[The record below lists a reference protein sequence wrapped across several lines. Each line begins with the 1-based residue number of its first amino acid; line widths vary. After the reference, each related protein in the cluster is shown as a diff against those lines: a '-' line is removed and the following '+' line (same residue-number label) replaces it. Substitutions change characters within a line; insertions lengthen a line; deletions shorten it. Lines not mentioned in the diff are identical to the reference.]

1 MSQLFSNSP
10 QSSSALEELVQ
21 TVRTL
26 LGEDGC
32 AWDREQTHETLAKYL
47 LEETCEA
54 LDAIAAGDND
64 ELAEELG
71 DVLFQ
76 VLFHAEIA
84 RRDGEGYDI
93 ESLAAAT
100 NEKMRRRHAHVFG
113 DPAQRTQNIDEIEA
127 SWKRLKDEEKAERTS
142 VLDGVPQSL
151 PALALAAKV
160 VARGESLGL
169 LGTREAAAATFPFDD
184 EEQLGRMLLAL
195 VSSAR
200 AQGYDPEQALR
211 ATVRELSAEIRVA
224 EDQLG
229 DAGVVGRSGD
239 APS

>member
-1 MSQLFSNSP
+1 MSQLFSNAP
-10 QSSSALEELVQ
+10 QSISALEELVQ

-26 LGEDGC
+26 LGEGGC
-32 AWDREQTHETLAKYL
+32 AWDRQQTHETLAKYL

-54 LDAIAAGDND
+54 LDAIAAKDHE
-64 ELAEELG
+64 ELSEELG

-84 RRDGEGYDI
+84 RRDDEGYDI

-113 DPAQRTQNIDEIEA
+113 TPEQRTQDIDEIEE
-127 SWKRLKDEEKAERTS
+127 SWKQLKDAEKSGRTS

-151 PALALAAKV
+151 PALSLAAKV
-160 VARGESLGL
+160 ISRGESLGL
-169 LGTREAAAATFPFDD
+169 LGSREDAAATFPFTD
-184 EEQLGRMLLAL
+184 EQEVGRTLLAIA
-195 VSSAR
+195 SAAR
-200 AQGYDPEQALR
+200 AQGFDPEQALR
-211 ATVRELSAEIRVA
+211 ATVRDLSVEIRAA
-224 EDQLG
+224 EEGLR

-239 APS
+239 